1 MNEEPLRVVVVHCG
15 VTTGRISS
23 RLVNAIAELQLTKPV
38 VVDFKE
44 FEDRIKGIS
53 PEMMIIDDVEF
64 RSSQHLD
71 DVIEATKEA
80 SNQIPKPRNKPLPYY
95 HGKRRF

>member
-1 MNEEPLRVVVVHCG
+1 MTEPLRVAVVHCG
-15 VTTGRISS
+15 ITTGRISS
-23 RLVNAIAELQLTKPV
+23 RLVSAIAELQLTKPV

-71 DVIEATKEA
+71 DVIEAWKVT
-80 SNQIPKPRNKPLPYY
+80 SQPIPKPRNKPLPYY

>member
-1 MNEEPLRVVVVHCG
+1 MTDPLRVLVVHTG
-15 VTTGRISS
+15 VTTGRITS
-23 RLVNAIAELQLTKPV
+23 RLVEQIAAIQATVPV
-38 VVDFKE
+38 VLDFEKVE
-44 FEDRIKGIS
+44 NRIKGIS

-64 RSSQHLD
+64 RSSRHLD
-71 DVIEATKEA
+71 EIIAATKET

>member
-15 VTTGRISS
+15 TTTSRISS
-23 RLVNAIAELQLTKPV
+23 CLVNAIAKLQLTAPV
-38 VVDFKE
+38 VIDFKE
-44 FEDRIKGIS
+44 VEDRIEGIS
-53 PEMMIIDDVEF
+53 PEMVIIDDVKF
-64 RSSQHLD
+64 RSSRYID
-71 DVIEATKEA
+71 EIIAATKEA

>member
-71 DVIEATKEA
+71 DVIEARKLA
-80 SNQIPKPRNKPLPYY
+80 PQPIPKPRNKPLPYY

>member
-1 MNEEPLRVVVVHCG
+1 MNEEPLRVAVVHCG
-15 VTTGRISS
+15 VTTSRISS

-64 RSSQHLD
+64 RSSRHLD
-71 DVIEATKEA
+71 EIIAATKET

-95 HGKRRF
+95 HSKRRF